1 VCGHQSLS
9 VNMMI
14 SMIGCCHLS
23 NVNRNSDDSGDDD
36 DGDDDH
42 VYICCV

>member
-1 VCGHQSLS
+1 M
-9 VNMMI
+9 NMIM

-36 DGDDDH
+36 DDDGDEGNDY